1 MQKDSALRRFFM
13 RDQSCPDCNRLWR
26 EYSFATNADIKLNGQ
41 VKMAALQHEP
51 ESSKQ
56 LTLASDAATQER
68 ESLRRQIKE
77 HEASHI
83 GSPGSIETG
92 KT

>member
-1 MQKDSALRRFFM
+1 M

-26 EYSFATNADIKLNGQ
+26 EYAFATNADIKLNGQ

-68 ESLRRQIKE
+68 ESLRHQIKE

-83 GSPGSIETG
+83 GPGPIETG